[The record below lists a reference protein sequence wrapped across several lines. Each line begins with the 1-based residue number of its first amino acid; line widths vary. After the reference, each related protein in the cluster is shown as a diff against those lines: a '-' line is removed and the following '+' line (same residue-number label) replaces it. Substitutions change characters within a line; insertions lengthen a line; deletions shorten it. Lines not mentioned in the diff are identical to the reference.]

1 MSNDSTTSGAGTPE
15 VPSTPII
22 PSTPVMPSSPSL
34 VDLTIADEE
43 AIFPLTPEGLSRR
56 QYNLFKR
63 NRKTALRAAI
73 KEQAADEM
81 EDTAEGAG
89 TNPSLP
95 TGYKQGDFC
104 RQARKLIKS
113 TDKHGMLSPGTHKV
127 VKPAVVRY
135 YQYKRCFKVAQQFAE
150 RKSNKNGGIRM
161 L

>member
-1 MSNDSTTSGAGTPE
+1 MNNDSTTSGAGTPNAPSTPD
-15 VPSTPII
+15 VPSTPS
-22 PSTPVMPSSPSL
+22 PSTPIMPSSPSF
-34 VDLTIADEE
+34 VDLTIAGEE
-43 AIFPLTPEGLSRR
+43 AILPPTPEGLSKR

-63 NRKTALRAAI
+63 NRKTALKAAM
-73 KEQAADEM
+73 KEL
-81 EDTAEGAG
+81 EDCAEAAG
-89 TNPSLP
+89 TDPISP
-95 TGYKQGDFC
+95 TGYKQGDFG